1 MSKKKIRD
9 PKINPIAGDVVE
21 KLAGRKKLRRVVE
34 SASGGSVAFRHR
46 GLLFYATLESW
57 RRWCNVEC
65 NVVVWGDAPLAT
77 GPRGGAA

>member
-9 PKINPIAGDVVE
+9 PINPSAGDVVE

>member
-1 MSKKKIRD
+1 MSKKKTRD

-21 KLAGRKKLRRVVE
+21 KLAGRKKLRRVVA
-34 SASGGSVAFRHR
+34 SVSGGSVAFRHR

-65 NVVVWGDAPLAT
+65 SVVVWGDAPATT
-77 GPRGGAA
+77 GPKGGAA